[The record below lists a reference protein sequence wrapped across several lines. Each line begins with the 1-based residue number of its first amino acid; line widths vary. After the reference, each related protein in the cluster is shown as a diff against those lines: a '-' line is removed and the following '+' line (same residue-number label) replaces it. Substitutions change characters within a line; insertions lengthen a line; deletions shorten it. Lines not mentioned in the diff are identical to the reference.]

1 MRKLCVENIAA
12 VYLSSLATN
21 APHWPP
27 VMEAK
32 CVMLLF
38 YNVFNGNSAVL
49 CRKMA
54 THLARSLIV
63 LCTICIVPL
72 HLSKHFSINFSL
84 SRREV

>member
-27 VMEAK
+27 VIEAK

-54 THLARSLIV
+54 THLSRSLSALVCARFV
-63 LCTICIVPL
+63 L
-72 HLSKHFSINFSL
+72 SL
-84 SRREV
+84 YTYRSTFQLTLVFHKE